1 MAVARA
7 PAPGGGPAL
16 LLSGAFWGFWHAPL
30 ILLGYN
36 FGEPNPLGLAMM
48 IVGSMLIGVIIGW
61 TRLHTGSVWPAVL
74 AHGAFNASAGMGALF
89 PDLDA
94 LLVREPDVFEALV
107 RSRLAQHEAEER
119 ARQAQE
125 RRAEAPRQERAGMRH
140 VAAAIIP
147 LAPAYRAAGRCRSDR
162 AARGRRGRRPA
173 G

>member
-36 FGEPNPLGLAMM
+36 FGEPNPL
-48 IVGSMLIGVIIGW
+48 IIGW

-89 PDLDA
+89 
-94 LLVREPDVFEALV
+94 
-107 RSRLAQHEAEER
+107 LAAG
-119 ARQAQE
+119 
-125 RRAEAPRQERAGMRH
+125 EAPPPTVAGPIG
-140 VAAAIIP
+140 VAMWLVCAVVIAVMVACGAFRPAAVSGELGP
-147 LAPAYRAAGRCRSDR
+147 DPAPRAALS
-162 AARGRRGRRPA
+162 A
-173 G
+173 